1 MRGNHLEHHGVQGPH
16 LAKERWGTV
25 RARMRPP
32 PTPSHPQAGCTL
44 RALDRAQ
51 GAPAFLRG
59 TMDTIPVRVF
69 SEAMS
74 VISSEQGSTATLKG
88 NEVLA
93 IIATNLEA
101 IGFLVERPGAP
112 VTLPVLFGEG
122 ARPRRSY
129 RADAWW
135 PEEGVVVEVEAG
147 GARQNNRAI
156 LDIMKGMIW
165 QDCKHLII
173 AVKKSYGRHGQNDYD
188 WLRAWV
194 ELIYASE
201 RFTVPMDTLT
211 VVGY

>member
-1 MRGNHLEHHGVQGPH
+1 MSQLSWISFPITQ
-16 LAKERWGTV
+16 
-25 RARMRPP
+25 RPP
-32 PTPSHPQAGCTL
+32 
-44 RALDRAQ
+44 
-51 GAPAFLRG
+51 APVVE
-59 TMDTIPVRVF
+59 TVRVF

-74 VISSEQGSTATLKG
+74 VISSEQGSTATLTG